1 MDFHSFLLY
10 VYWTYWRAPTKSAQH
25 FGRTMCRLPVTSW
38 FQKTSQTTN
47 KKTLNVG
54 SKFRYELC
62 RHQLKSSLGKVTK
75 KWLKVSSQQK
85 MLVKYGEI
93 TCP

>member
-1 MDFHSFLLY
+1 MDFHSCLLY

-38 FQKTSQTTN
+38 FQKTSQPTN

-75 KWLKVSSQQK
+75 KWLKDVES
-85 MLVKYGEI
+85 VKPAENAGEI
-93 TCP
+93 W